1 MIKLVA
7 LDMDGTLLN
16 ERQELGPAVAETIR
30 QVRARGVRVVLAT
43 GRPLPG
49 VMNFLPEL
57 NLVSDD
63 DYAIPYNGALV
74 QKTASQKVLI
84 EHSLSYADY
93 LRLYAQAAKFG
104 LTMIA
109 EDQSAMYTDA
119 PLLTHRE
126 LFEAVDTNMA
136 VKFAGPQQIA
146 RDIEFSK
153 IMFFADKPLLDKAM
167 PQLDP
172 KLQTD
177 FYANRSEDFLLEF
190 VSKHASKGNALRELA
205 TKLGLQ
211 ADEVMAMGDSH
222 NDVSMFDFA
231 GTGIAMGNAKDELK
245 AIATGVTASNKD
257 DGVAVA
263 LRQYVL
269 DAQQ

>member
-16 ERQELGPAVAETIR
+16 ERQELSPTVAATIR
-30 QVRARGVRVVLAT
+30 EVRSHGVRVVLAT

-49 VMNFLPEL
+49 VMNFLPQL

-74 QKTASQKVLI
+74 QTTASGKVLI
-84 EHSLSYADY
+84 EHSLTYTDY
-93 LRLYAQAAKFG
+93 LRLYAQAAQFG

-119 PLLTHRE
+119 PELTQRE
-126 LFEAVDTNMA
+126 LFEAVDTNMT

-146 RDIEFSK
+146 RATEFSK
-153 IMFFADKPLLDKAM
+153 IMFFGAKPLLDQAM

-172 KLQTD
+172 ALHTD
-177 FYANRSEDFLLEF
+177 YYANRSEDFLLEF
-190 VSKHASKGNALRELA
+190 VSKHASKGKALTELA
-205 TKLGLQ
+205 GQLQ
-211 ADEVMAMGDSH
+211 LQPDEVMAMGDSH
-222 NDVSMFDFA
+222 NDVSMFEFA
-231 GTGIAMGNAKDELK
+231 GTGIAMGNAKAELK
-245 AIATGVTASNKD
+245 DIATAVTASNKD
-257 DGVAVA
+257 DGVALA
-263 LRQYVL
+263 LRKYVL
-269 DAQQ
+269 DAN